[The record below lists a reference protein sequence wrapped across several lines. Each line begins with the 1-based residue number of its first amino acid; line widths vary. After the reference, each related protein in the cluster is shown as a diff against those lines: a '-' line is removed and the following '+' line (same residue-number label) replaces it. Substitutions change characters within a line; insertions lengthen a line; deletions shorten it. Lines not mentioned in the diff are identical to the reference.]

1 MSQNVLLEE
10 GGSVNVHTRIKDMC
24 KAARNRLGLTNQDIS
39 NLISE
44 RFGIDDFSVNTVNNF
59 FSERSKATT
68 IYTTGYISAV
78 LGISLDA
85 VFGIETKISSEE
97 EAEFVRQLK
106 DIKVELRLKEQ
117 QIAHLENLLSEK
129 NDRLEQAHSALDHYR
144 KEIEADSRKVQPW
157 VFIVTLALLV
167 LALLFIV
174 FYLFFYDLGN
184 PEYGLFRNAAYYQD
198 VLEKGFSTLS
208 QQMH

>member
-78 LGISLDA
+78 LG
-85 VFGIETKISSEE
+85 SSG
-97 EAEFVRQLK
+97 VK
-106 DIKVELRLKEQ
+106 DLIFFSDGLLP
-117 QIAHLENLLSEK
+117 IAHLNPAENAIPVLPPFLIIVWKKPLNLSPQ
-129 NDRLEQAHSALDHYR
+129 RFCTPTPY
-144 KEIEADSRKVQPW
+144 
-157 VFIVTLALLV
+157 
-167 LALLFIV
+167 
-174 FYLFFYDLGN
+174 
-184 PEYGLFRNAAYYQD
+184 
-198 VLEKGFSTLS
+198 
-208 QQMH
+208 